1 MNKLSLDF
9 DTSKHSGFSL
19 VELMVGLIIGLL
31 MSLAIYSVFNVSES
45 KKRTTVS
52 LNDINQSGSYALYQ
66 LDKLIRS
73 AGSGF
78 TGGSVKVGADYT
90 YGCRL
95 DMARGGAQLTPS
107 GGFLSPFNAVN
118 PTVRVAP
125 VIIYDGGAG
134 AGGDV
139 IVSMSGSAGL
149 AESPT
154 SFSALPS
161 ASVLNLTNHA
171 GVRANDIVLLADKA
185 GANISPCLI
194 QQVSPSFIQQ
204 KGGSAVNLSGLYAA
218 SIVNSRSVTD
228 YLETAQVINLGTSP
242 SFNMFAV
249 GANNSL
255 MKYDLMQI
263 AVNDPALANANPSL
277 YVDGI
282 YQMHAIYGVD
292 NDGDAGVASLTWVAP
307 VGIYSADNL
316 LNGSIAANSNIKTI
330 KAIKIALI
338 VRTALIEKEVVSNAT
353 VKLFEDTAIPVTVN
367 LADTKYRYN
376 VFEATIPTR
385 NTLILR

>member
-1 MNKLSLDF
+1 MKTLPLNFGKY
-9 DTSKHSGFSL
+9 KHNGFSL

-31 MSLAIYSVFNVSES
+31 MSLAIYTVFNVSES

-66 LDKLIRS
+66 LDKLLRS
-73 AGSGF
+73 SGSGF

-107 GGFLSPFNAVN
+107 AGFPSPFSAVN
-118 PTVRVAP
+118 ATIRVAP
-125 VIIYDGGAG
+125 VIIYDGAAG

-139 IVSMSGSAGL
+139 IISMSGSAGL
-149 AESPT
+149 GESPT

-161 ASVLNLTNHA
+161 ASILNLTNHA
-171 GVRANDIVLLADKA
+171 GVRANDIVLLADKL
-185 GANISPCLI
+185 GANILPCLI
-194 QQVSPSFIQQ
+194 QQVSPSFVQQ

-218 SIVNSRSVTD
+218 ATVNSRSVTD
-228 YLETAQVINLGTSP
+228 YIETTQVINLGTSP

-249 GANNSL
+249 GANNTL
-255 MKYDLMQI
+255 MKYDLMQPV
-263 AVNDPALANANPSL
+263 ANDPALANPNPSL

-292 NDGDAGVASLTWVAP
+292 NDGDAAVASLTWVAP
-307 VGIYSADNL
+307 TGIYAADNL
-316 LNGSIAANSNIKTI
+316 LNGSIAASTNIKTI
-330 KAIKIALI
+330 KAVKIGLI
-338 VRTALIEKEVVSNAT
+338 VRTALLEKEVVSNPT
-353 VKLFEDTAIPVTVN
+353 VRLFQDTAIPVTVN

-376 VFEATIPTR
+376 TFEATIPIR
-385 NTLILR
+385 NTLILK